1 MLDSSYHT
9 ELMTVEEGVLF
20 EALAYKVYMNRR
32 YYFSLLCTLQNVIGI
47 FDVIVELQKGNLRF

>member
-1 MLDSSYHT
+1 MLDSSYHA

-32 YYFSLLCTLQNVIGI
+32 YYFSLVCTLQNVIGN